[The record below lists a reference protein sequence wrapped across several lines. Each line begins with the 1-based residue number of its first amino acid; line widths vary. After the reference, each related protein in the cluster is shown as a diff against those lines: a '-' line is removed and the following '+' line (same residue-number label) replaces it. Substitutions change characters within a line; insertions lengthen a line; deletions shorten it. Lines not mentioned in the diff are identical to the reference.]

1 MSIRRQ
7 SIISSFWLYFG
18 FALGFVNTYLFAKG
32 FTEAQYGLYGAFMA
46 IATIMFA
53 FSNVGLTYYIYK
65 FFPYYNDNLK
75 PKEND
80 MMMLSLLTGIAS
92 FLFVIL
98 AGWVFQGLVIR
109 KYAANS
115 PELIV
120 YYRWLFPFGF
130 GLSIFSLLEAFA
142 WQMRKSV
149 LTNFLKEVLFRL
161 LTTVLIV
168 LIFTNVIKSFD
179 LFIKLYAFTY
189 PAVALILLGYLL
201 VKRRLYF
208 PTSLSRVTKKFYK
221 KIIPVSL
228 LIWGG
233 SLVFNIAQV
242 FDTLVIGAVI
252 KNGMTYVGI
261 YTLAQNISSLI
272 QAPQRAVIA
281 AAIPPI
287 SQAWKDKDYEK
298 ITRIY
303 QRSSINMLIF
313 AVGMFML
320 IWMNFTDGVLTF
332 HLKRGYL
339 DARYVFL
346 FIGISRVIDLG
357 TGVNSQ
363 IIGTSIYWKFEF
375 VSGIILLALTLPLNY
390 ILAKEL
396 QVIGPAI
403 ANLFAILVYNGIR
416 YIFLLRKFRM
426 QPFTIKTL
434 YPVLLGIAA
443 YIVCYLLF
451 HSYQGFGWIVLRS
464 SVFIAIYATG
474 VLLLDLSP
482 DVLPVWNTVKK
493 RLRL

>member
-403 ANLFAILVYNGIR
+403 ANLFAISVYNGIR